1 MNKHLTKILVALTVA
16 AMTVSQPIAGHAT
29 ENVSSVDVSVTRTY
43 EFKVGD
49 EVTSKETVA
58 SGGKLTAPEA
68 PAAEA
73 GKSFDGWYTEN
84 GEKFD
89 FDASLTFTDSST
101 VTLTAHFSDAA
112 NKGGNAVNE
121 DSSAVS
127 DAADEE
133 TGEANGETDTESGET
148 DEVGALYNRLIA
160 AKTIDELQAMEES
173 LSDAEEK
180 LMESFTQEQ
189 QEALTKLAE
198 KLGAY
203 DTNATVSNGA
213 AREVEAG
220 STITITGTSGYQNS
234 WSSSNQNVARITG
247 NAWGAAVTVEGISEG
262 TATITHTYY
271 VRKGPIYYKQQTETF
286 EVSVRAAS
294 ATVKVY
300 VYVASEGFSDEMYE
314 LLGID
319 KDTLDNNGYFPAG
332 IIELNKSW
340 LNGKNTEHGKALI
353 QTDDDWTTLL
363 GALGNMD
370 VSNMVSMQG
379 KDYGKNNG
387 NHVAEYIGQA
397 EKALRETWNS
407 GSTALFRW
415 HYVPDGTAERES
427 STCEY
432 GGCRGNATHYGFAQQ
447 AGVLYHLDL
456 KFSTKTITFITGN
469 NGIGSGEAKDG
480 TKVDSRTYITG
491 SEIQEPR
498 NLNVPDGYKLV
509 GYYTSP
515 NFEEGTEWNGI
526 GTPLKK
532 DQTVYIKIV
541 PQDNVTLKYVVAE
554 GEGTVKPT
562 DESFNPMTG
571 SWTGSTA
578 AAGTGYTFAGW
589 YAEKE
594 CTNLLSENE
603 QFKPEKPTTGWA
615 EGGTYTYYAKFIP
628 SDKVLTIKKTLSGNM
643 YDASKTF
650 TFTISSDLDMK
661 WTTASGEQTGK
672 TITVS
677 LGKDQST
684 AEGEATVWDIKIP
697 AGAAVTV
704 TEDAGDYTQTITGQP
719 EGAEDVTGGI
729 SFTMPSADT
738 TVIFD
743 NEKDIV
749 PDTGVVLD
757 TLPYV
762 MILALVA
769 VGAVIFVR
777 KRGRRVDD

>member
-101 VTLTAHFSDAA
+101 VTLTARFSDAA
-112 NKGGNAVNE
+112 NKGSDAANE
-121 DSSAVS
+121 DS

-133 TGEANGETDTESGET
+133 TGEANGETDMASGET
-148 DEVGALYNRLIA
+148 DEVSTLYNRLIA
-160 AKTIDELQAMEES
+160 AKTIDELQAMEGS

-213 AREVEAG
+213 AREVEVG

-271 VRKGPIYYKQQTETF
+271 VWKDHIYYKQQTETF

-300 VYVASEGFSDEMYE
+300 VYVASEGFSDEMYD

-319 KDTLDNNGYFPAG
+319 KSTLDNNGYFPAG
-332 IIELNKSW
+332 IIELDRSW
-340 LNGKNTEHGKALI
+340 LRGKNTEPGKALI
-353 QTDDDWTTLL
+353 QTDTDWTTLL
-363 GALGNMD
+363 GALGKMD
-370 VSNMVSMQG
+370 VNSMVSMQG
-379 KDYGKNNG
+379 KDYSKNNG
-387 NHVAEYIGQA
+387 NHVAEYIDQA
-397 EKALRETWNS
+397 EKVLGGIWGS

-415 HYVPDGTAERES
+415 HTVPDGTADRES
-427 STCEY
+427 STCADR
-432 GGCRGNATHYGFAQQ
+432 GCDGNATHYGFAQQ
-447 AGVLYHLDL
+447 AGVFYHLDL

-509 GYYTSP
+509 GYYTSR

-526 GTPLKK
+526 DTPLNEN
-532 DQTVYIKIV
+532 QTVYIKIV
-541 PQDNVTLKYVVAE
+541 PQD
-554 GEGTVKPT
+554 
-562 DESFNPMTG
+562 
-571 SWTGSTA
+571 
-578 AAGTGYTFAGW
+578 
-589 YAEKE
+589 
-594 CTNLLSENE
+594 
-603 QFKPEKPTTGWA
+603 
-615 EGGTYTYYAKFIP
+615 
-628 SDKVLTIKKTLSGNM
+628 KVLTIRKTLSGNM

-650 TFTISSDLDMK
+650 AFTVSSDLDMK

-704 TEDAGDYTQTITGQP
+704 TEDAGDYTRTITGQP

-762 MILALVA
+762 VILALVA
-769 VGAVIFVR
+769 AGAVIFVR
-777 KRGRRVDD
+777 KRGRRADD

>member
-101 VTLTAHFSDAA
+101 VTLTARFSD
-112 NKGGNAVNE
+112 AVNE
-121 DSSAVS
+121 DSNAVN
-127 DAADEE
+127 EE

-148 DEVGALYNRLIA
+148 DEVSALYNRLIA
-160 AKTIDELQAMEES
+160 AKTIDELQAMEGS

-180 LMESFTQEQ
+180 LMESFTKEQ

-198 KLGAY
+198 RLGAY
-203 DTNATVSNGA
+203 DTNATVSNGTV
-213 AREVEAG
+213 REVEVG
-220 STITITGTSGYQNS
+220 STITITGTSSDNRENS
-234 WSSSNQNVARITG
+234 WSSSNPDVASVTG
-247 NAWGAAVTVEGISEG
+247 IGRGNTATVSGIKEGN
-262 TATITHTYY
+262 ATITHTYY
-271 VRKGPIYYKQQTETF
+271 VGKRFWGIPYYEQHKETF
-286 EVSVRAAS
+286 EVSVKTAS

-300 VYVASEGFSDEMYE
+300 VYVASEGFSDEMYD
-314 LLGID
+314 LLGIN
-319 KDTLDNNGYFPAG
+319 KGTLDNNGYFPAG
-332 IIELNKSW
+332 IIELDRSW
-340 LNGKNTEHGKALI
+340 LSGKNTEPGKALI

-363 GALGNMD
+363 GALGKMD
-370 VSNMVSMQG
+370 VNRMVSMQG
-379 KDYGKNNG
+379 KDYSKNNG
-387 NHVAEYIGQA
+387 NHVAEYIDQA
-397 EKALRETWNS
+397 EKELGKEWGSR
-407 GSTALFRW
+407 STALFRW
-415 HYVPDGTAERES
+415 HTVPDGTADRES
-427 STCEY
+427 STCADH
-432 GGCRGNATHYGFAQQ
+432 GCDGNATHYGFAQQ
-447 AGVLYHLDL
+447 AGVFYHLDL
-456 KFSTKTITFITGN
+456 KFSTKTITFITGK
-469 NGIGSGEAKDG
+469 NGIESGEAKDG
-480 TKVDSRTYITG
+480 TTVDSRTYITG
-491 SEIQEPR
+491 SVIQEPR
-498 NLNVPDGYKLV
+498 DLNVPDGYELV

-526 GTPLKK
+526 GTLLNENR
-532 DQTVYIKIV
+532 TVYIKIV
-541 PQDNVTLKYVVAE
+541 PQ
-554 GEGTVKPT
+554 
-562 DESFNPMTG
+562 
-571 SWTGSTA
+571 
-578 AAGTGYTFAGW
+578 
-589 YAEKE
+589 
-594 CTNLLSENE
+594 
-603 QFKPEKPTTGWA
+603 
-615 EGGTYTYYAKFIP
+615 
-628 SDKVLTIKKTLSGNM
+628 DKVLTIKKTLSGNM

-650 TFTISSDLDMK
+650 AFTISSDLDMK

-684 AEGEATVWDIKIP
+684 AEGEAAVWDIKIP

-719 EGAEDVTGGI
+719 EGAAAVTGGI

-743 NEKDIV
+743 NEKNIV

-769 VGAVIFVR
+769 AGAVIFVR
-777 KRGRRVDD
+777 KRGRRADD

>member
-58 SGGKLTAPEA
+58 SGGKLAAPED

-101 VTLTAHFSDAA
+101 VTLTARFSDAE
-112 NKGGNAVNE
+112 NGGSDAVNE
-121 DSSAVS
+121 DSNAVN
-127 DAADEE
+127 EE
-133 TGEANGETDTESGET
+133 TGEASGETDTASGET
-148 DEVGALYNRLIA
+148 DEVSALYNRLIA

-180 LMESFTQEQ
+180 LMESFTKEQ

-220 STITITGTSGYQNS
+220 STITITGTSSVFGES
-234 WSSSNQNVARITG
+234 RWRSSNSDVASVTG
-247 NAWGAAVTVEGISEG
+247 RGNTATVNGQKEG
-262 TATITHTYY
+262 TATITHEYY
-271 VRKGPIYYKQQTETF
+271 VLFVGWQTETF

-300 VYVASEGFSDEMYE
+300 VYIASEGFSDEMYD

-319 KDTLDNNGYFPAG
+319 KSTLDNNGYFPAG

-340 LNGKNTEHGKALI
+340 LSGKDTTHGRALI
-353 QTDDDWTTLL
+353 QTNNDWTTLL
-363 GALGNMD
+363 AALGDMD
-370 VSNMVSMQG
+370 VDSMVSMQG

-397 EKALRETWNS
+397 EKALGETWNS

-415 HYVPDGTAERES
+415 HYVPSGTAEGAS
-427 STCEY
+427 SICEY
-432 GGCRGNATHYGFAQQ
+432 DRCGGSATHYGFAQQ

-491 SEIQEPR
+491 SKIQEPR
-498 NLNVPDGYKLV
+498 NLNIPTGYKLV

-515 NFEEGTEWNGI
+515 DFEEGTEWNGI
-526 GTPLKK
+526 GTPLEK

-541 PQDNVTLKYVVAE
+541 PQDN
-554 GEGTVKPT
+554 
-562 DESFNPMTG
+562 
-571 SWTGSTA
+571 
-578 AAGTGYTFAGW
+578 
-589 YAEKE
+589 
-594 CTNLLSENE
+594 
-603 QFKPEKPTTGWA
+603 
-615 EGGTYTYYAKFIP
+615 
-628 SDKVLTIKKTLSGNM
+628 VLTIKKTLSGNM

-650 TFTISSDLDMK
+650 AFTISSDLDMK

-677 LGKDQST
+677 LGKDRST
-684 AEGEATVWDIKIP
+684 AKGEATVWDIKIP
-697 AGAAVTV
+697 AGAAVKV

-719 EGAEDVTGGI
+719 EGAAAVTGGI

-769 VGAVIFVR
+769 AGAVIFVR
-777 KRGRRVDD
+777 KRGRRIDD

>member
-101 VTLTAHFSDAA
+101 VTLTAYFSDAE
-112 NKGGNAVNE
+112 NGGSDAVNE
-121 DSSAVS
+121 DSN
-127 DAADEE
+127 AADEE

-148 DEVGALYNRLIA
+148 DEVSALYNRLIA

-180 LMESFTQEQ
+180 LMESFTKEQ

-213 AREVEAG
+213 AREVEVG
-220 STITITGTSGYQNS
+220 STITITGTSSDFWGS
-234 WSSSNQNVARITG
+234 RWRSSNSDVASVTG
-247 NAWGAAVTVEGISEG
+247 RGNTATVNGQKEG
-262 TATITHTYY
+262 TATITHEYH
-271 VRKGPIYYKQQTETF
+271 VLFGGWQTETF
-286 EVSVRAAS
+286 EISVRAAS

-332 IIELNKSW
+332 IIELDKSW
-340 LNGKNTEHGKALI
+340 LSGKDTTHGRALI
-353 QTDDDWTTLL
+353 QTNNDWTTLL
-363 GALGNMD
+363 AALGNMD
-370 VSNMVSMQG
+370 VGNMVFMQG
-379 KDYGKNNG
+379 KDYSKNNG
-387 NHVAEYIGQA
+387 NHVAEYIDQA
-397 EKALRETWNS
+397 EKALGKTWGS

-415 HYVPDGTAERES
+415 HYVPSGTAEGAS
-427 STCEY
+427 SICEY
-432 GGCRGNATHYGFAQQ
+432 DRCGGSATHYGFAQQ

-498 NLNVPDGYKLV
+498 NLNVPDGYELV

-541 PQDNVTLKYVVAE
+541 PQD
-554 GEGTVKPT
+554 
-562 DESFNPMTG
+562 
-571 SWTGSTA
+571 
-578 AAGTGYTFAGW
+578 
-589 YAEKE
+589 
-594 CTNLLSENE
+594 
-603 QFKPEKPTTGWA
+603 
-615 EGGTYTYYAKFIP
+615 
-628 SDKVLTIKKTLSGNM
+628 KVLTIKKTLSGNM

-650 TFTISSDLDMK
+650 TFTISSNLDMK

-719 EGAEDVTGGI
+719 EGAAAVTGGI

-738 TVIFD
+738 TVIFE
-743 NEKDIV
+743 NKKDIV

-769 VGAVIFVR
+769 AGAVIFVR
-777 KRGRRVDD
+777 KRGRRADD

>member
-29 ENVSSVDVSVTRTY
+29 ENVSSVGVSVTRTY

-73 GKSFDGWYTEN
+73 GKIFEGWYTEN

-101 VTLTAHFSDAA
+101 VTLTAHFSDAE
-112 NKGGNAVNE
+112 NGGSDAVNE
-121 DSSAVS
+121 DSN
-127 DAADEE
+127 AADEE

-148 DEVGALYNRLIA
+148 DEVSALYNRLIA
-160 AKTIDELQAMEES
+160 AKTIDELQAMEEK

-213 AREVEAG
+213 AREVEVG
-220 STITITGTSGYQNS
+220 STITINGTSGYQNS

-271 VRKGPIYYKQQTETF
+271 VWKGLLYYKQQTETF

-300 VYVASEGFSDEMYE
+300 VYVASGGFSDEMYE

-332 IIELNKSW
+332 IIELDKSW
-340 LNGKNTEHGKALI
+340 LSGKDTTHGRALI
-353 QTDDDWTTLL
+353 QTNNDWTTLL
-363 GALGNMD
+363 AALGKMD
-370 VSNMVSMQG
+370 VDNMVFMQG
-379 KDYGKNNG
+379 KDYSKNNG
-387 NHVAEYIGQA
+387 NHVAEYIDQA
-397 EKALRETWNS
+397 EKALGKTWNS

-415 HYVPDGTAERES
+415 HYVPSGTVEGAS
-427 STCEY
+427 SICEY
-432 GGCRGNATHYGFAQQ
+432 DRCGGSATHYGFAQQ

-469 NGIGSGEAKDG
+469 NGIPSGDAKDG
-480 TKVDSRTYITG
+480 TTVDSRTYITG

-515 NFEEGTEWNGI
+515 DFEEGTEWNGI
-526 GTPLKK
+526 GTPLNEN
-532 DQTVYIKIV
+532 QTVYIKIV
-541 PQDNVTLKYVVAE
+541 PQ
-554 GEGTVKPT
+554 
-562 DESFNPMTG
+562 
-571 SWTGSTA
+571 
-578 AAGTGYTFAGW
+578 
-589 YAEKE
+589 
-594 CTNLLSENE
+594 
-603 QFKPEKPTTGWA
+603 
-615 EGGTYTYYAKFIP
+615 
-628 SDKVLTIKKTLSGNM
+628 DKVLTIKKTLSGNM

-650 TFTISSDLDMK
+650 VFTISSDLDMK

-684 AEGEATVWDIKIP
+684 AEGEAAVWDIKIP

-719 EGAEDVTGGI
+719 EGAAAVTGGI

-738 TVIFD
+738 TINF
-743 NEKDIV
+743 NNKKDIV

-769 VGAVIFVR
+769 AGAVIFMR
-777 KRGRRVDD
+777 KRGRRADD

>member
-101 VTLTAHFSDAA
+101 VTLTARFSD
-112 NKGGNAVNE
+112 AVNE
-121 DSSAVS
+121 DSN
-127 DAADEE
+127 AADEE
-133 TGEANGETDTESGET
+133 TGEANGETDTASGET
-148 DEVGALYNRLIA
+148 DEVSALYNRLIA

-203 DTNATVSNGA
+203 DTNATVSNGT
-213 AREVEAG
+213 AREVEVG
-220 STITITGTSGYQNS
+220 STITITGTSSDNRENS
-234 WSSSNQNVARITG
+234 WSSSNPDVASVTG
-247 NAWGAAVTVEGISEG
+247 IGRGNTATVSGIKEGN
-262 TATITHTYY
+262 ATITHTYY
-271 VRKGPIYYKQQTETF
+271 VEKRFWGIPYYYEQHKETF
-286 EVSVRAAS
+286 EVSVKTAS

-300 VYVASEGFSDEMYE
+300 VYVASEGFSDEMYD
-314 LLGID
+314 LLGIN

-332 IIELNKSW
+332 IIELDRSW
-340 LNGKNTEHGKALI
+340 LSGKNTEPGKALI
-353 QTDDDWTTLL
+353 RTDDDWTTLL
-363 GALGNMD
+363 DALGKMD
-370 VSNMVSMQG
+370 VNRMVSMQG
-379 KDYGKNNG
+379 KDYSKNNG
-387 NHVAEYIGQA
+387 NHVAEYIDQA
-397 EKALRETWNS
+397 EKELGKEWGSR
-407 GSTALFRW
+407 STALFRW
-415 HYVPDGTAERES
+415 HTVPDGTADGES
-427 STCEY
+427 STCADH
-432 GGCRGNATHYGFAQQ
+432 GCDGNATHYGFAQQ
-447 AGVLYHLDL
+447 AGVFYHLDL

-469 NGIGSGEAKDG
+469 NGIPSGDAKDG

-491 SEIQEPR
+491 SVIQEPR
-498 NLNVPDGYKLV
+498 DLNVPDGYELV

-515 NFEEGTEWNGI
+515 DFEEGTEWNGI
-526 GTPLKK
+526 GMPLNENR
-532 DQTVYIKIV
+532 TVYIKIV
-541 PQDNVTLKYVVAE
+541 PQ
-554 GEGTVKPT
+554 
-562 DESFNPMTG
+562 
-571 SWTGSTA
+571 
-578 AAGTGYTFAGW
+578 
-589 YAEKE
+589 
-594 CTNLLSENE
+594 
-603 QFKPEKPTTGWA
+603 
-615 EGGTYTYYAKFIP
+615 
-628 SDKVLTIKKTLSGNM
+628 DKVLTIKKTLSGNM

-650 TFTISSDLDMK
+650 AFTISSDLDMK

-684 AEGEATVWDIKIP
+684 AAGEAAVWDIKIP

-719 EGAEDVTGGI
+719 EGAAAVTGGI

-769 VGAVIFVR
+769 AGAVIFVR
-777 KRGRRVDD
+777 KRGRRADD

>member
-101 VTLTAHFSDAA
+101 VTLTARFSDAV
-112 NKGGNAVNE
+112 NGDSNAVNE
-121 DSSAVS
+121 DS

-133 TGEANGETDTESGET
+133 TGEASGET
-148 DEVGALYNRLIA
+148 DKVSDLYNRLIA
-160 AKTIDELQAMEES
+160 AKTIDELQAMEGS

-213 AREVEAG
+213 AREVEVG

-271 VRKGPIYYKQQTETF
+271 VWKGPLYYKQQTETF
-286 EVSVRAAS
+286 EVSVKTAS
-294 ATVKVY
+294 ARVKVY
-300 VYVASEGFSDEMYE
+300 VYVASGGFSDEMYE

-332 IIELNKSW
+332 IIELDKSW
-340 LNGKNTEHGKALI
+340 LSGKDTTHGRALI
-353 QTDDDWTTLL
+353 QTNNDWTTLL
-363 GALGNMD
+363 AALGNMD
-370 VSNMVSMQG
+370 VGSMVSMQG
-379 KDYGKNNG
+379 KDYSKNNG
-387 NHVAEYIGQA
+387 NHVAEYIDQA
-397 EKALRETWNS
+397 EKALGKTWGS

-415 HYVPDGTAERES
+415 HYVPSGTAEGAS
-427 STCEY
+427 SICEY
-432 GGCRGNATHYGFAQQ
+432 DRCGGSATHYGFAQQ

-469 NGIGSGEAKDG
+469 NGISSGDAKDG
-480 TKVDSRTYITG
+480 TTVDSRIYITG
-491 SEIQEPR
+491 SKILEPR
-498 NLNVPDGYKLV
+498 DLKVPDGYKLV

-515 NFEEGTEWNGI
+515 NFEEDTEWDGI
-526 GTPLKK
+526 GTPLNEN
-532 DQTVYIKIV
+532 QTVYIKIV
-541 PQDNVTLKYVVAE
+541 PQ
-554 GEGTVKPT
+554 
-562 DESFNPMTG
+562 
-571 SWTGSTA
+571 
-578 AAGTGYTFAGW
+578 
-589 YAEKE
+589 
-594 CTNLLSENE
+594 
-603 QFKPEKPTTGWA
+603 
-615 EGGTYTYYAKFIP
+615 
-628 SDKVLTIKKTLSGNM
+628 DKVLTIKKTLSGNM
-643 YDASKTF
+643 YDAWKTF
-650 TFTISSDLDMK
+650 AFTISSDLDMK

-677 LGKDQST
+677 LGKNQST

-697 AGAAVTV
+697 AGATVTV

-719 EGAEDVTGGI
+719 EGAAAVTGGI
-729 SFTMPSADT
+729 SFTMPSANT

-769 VGAVIFVR
+769 AGAVIFMR
-777 KRGRRVDD
+777 KRGRRADD

>member
-101 VTLTAHFSDAA
+101 VTLTARFSD
-112 NKGGNAVNE
+112 AVNE
-121 DSSAVS
+121 DSN
-127 DAADEE
+127 AADEE
-133 TGEANGETDTESGET
+133 TGEANGETDTASGEN
-148 DEVGALYNRLIA
+148 DRVNDLYNRLIA

-220 STITITGTSGYQNS
+220 STITITGTSSVFGES
-234 WSSSNQNVARITG
+234 RWRSSNSDVASVTG
-247 NAWGAAVTVEGISEG
+247 RGNTATVNGQKEG
-262 TATITHTYY
+262 TATITHEYH
-271 VRKGPIYYKQQTETF
+271 VLFGGWQTETF

-332 IIELNKSW
+332 IIELDKSW
-340 LNGKNTEHGKALI
+340 LSGKDTTHGRALI
-353 QTDDDWTTLL
+353 QTNNDWTTLL
-363 GALGNMD
+363 AALGNMD
-370 VSNMVSMQG
+370 VGNMVFMQG
-379 KDYGKNNG
+379 KDYSKNNG
-387 NHVAEYIGQA
+387 NHVADYIDQA
-397 EKALRETWNS
+397 EKALGKTWGS

-415 HYVPDGTAERES
+415 HYVPSGTAEGAS
-427 STCEY
+427 SICEY
-432 GGCRGNATHYGFAQQ
+432 DRCGGSATHYGFAQQ

-650 TFTISSDLDMK
+650 VFTISSDLDMK

-684 AEGEATVWDIKIP
+684 AAGEAAVWDIKIP

-719 EGAEDVTGGI
+719 EGAAAVTGGI

-769 VGAVIFVR
+769 AGAVIFVR
-777 KRGRRVDD
+777 KRGRRADD